1 MFCGNYT
8 DSAMVS
14 KDYRVFVELGY
25 PQLDRIVYEDNEWA
39 IIEYYNAPLV
49 PSLTKWKHIYKGF
62 RNIEFNE
69 SFAKKL
75 IRQID
80 PQYPEFWANEL
91 NKTKRIYQA
100 KDAEET
106 ENIEWVQKTLPK
118 LLKNENL
125 MQRVARYGT
134 RELNPDRIALAI
146 AKDSPQKARD
156 LGISVTNEHVP
167 TGKKE
172 ILC

>member
-1 MFCGNYT
+1 MFCGNYLE
-8 DSAMVS
+8 SAMVS

-25 PQLDRIVYEDNEWA
+25 PQLDRIVYEDGEWA
-39 IIEYYNAPLV
+39 IIEYQNAPLV
-49 PSLTKWKHIYKGF
+49 PSLTKWKRIYNGF
-62 RNIEFNE
+62 RNMEFNE

-91 NKTKRIYQA
+91 KKTKNMIAA
-100 KDAEET
+100 KDAVDAD
-106 ENIEWVQKTLPK
+106 NLEWVEKTLPK
-118 LLKNENL
+118 ILKNESLRNRL
-125 MQRVARYGT
+125 AKYGM

-156 LGISVTNEHVP
+156 LGIKVTNEHVP
-167 TGKKE
+167 TGAKE
-172 ILC
+172 RIC